1 MDGWLATPSTV
12 VARLHSASRGSI
24 AGLRERDA
32 ESWRL
37 SAVARVSTRLFL
49 GSGKLG
55 SWSLGVGPEERLVQG
70 TGPKLAATISFEGL
84 AR

>member
-1 MDGWLATPSTV
+1 MATT
-12 VARLHSASRGSI
+12 
-24 AGLRERDA
+24 AGLRDRKA

-37 SAVARVSTRLFL
+37 SAVASVSTRLFL

-55 SWSLGVGPEERLVQG
+55 SWFLGVGLEERLVQG
-70 TGPKLAATISFEGL
+70 AGPKLAALISFEGV